1 MDGMAETTTVDI
13 RDITYTDADG
23 GERTLSEFGD
33 RALLIVN
40 VASRC
45 GLTPQYEQLEELQK
59 TYGERGLQVIGFPC
73 NQFMGQEPG
82 SMDEILEYCA
92 TTYGVTFPIAQKV
105 KVNGSNAA
113 PLYKALKKARNA
125 EGAKGPVMWN
135 FEKFLVT
142 PGGAVHRFRPQTK
155 PDAPEVIAAIEA
167 SLPA

>member
-1 MDGMAETTTVDI
+1 MAETTTVDI

-105 KVNGSNAA
+105 KVNDSNAA

>member
-1 MDGMAETTTVDI
+1 MADTVPVDI
-13 RDITYTDADG
+13 RDIPYRDAG
-23 GERTLSEFGD
+23 GAERTLAELGEKT
-33 RALLIVN
+33 LLVVN

-45 GLTPQYEQLEELQK
+45 GLAPQYEQLEQLQK

-82 SMDEILEYCA
+82 SMEEILDYCA
-92 TTYGVTFPIAQKV
+92 VNWGITFPIADKV
-105 KVNGSNAA
+105 KVNGGGAA
-113 PLYKALKKARNA
+113 PLYKALKKAKNV

-142 PGGAVHRFRPQTK
+142 PDGTVHRFRPQTK
-155 PDAPEVIAAIEA
+155 PDAPEVVAAIEA